1 MNEQDEAKEINRKK
15 FRAVMKLPLFLTVV
29 NFFLVNTLLGLL
41 PYNIG
46 NISYNILRIS
56 IIFYAGWLV
65 VGKRLGSI
73 WHAALAGILVYFAD
87 HVVLK
92 GGVFLINYLFKPDGL
107 GLAAFS
113 GVIVSFILFTPLAMA
128 VASLGG
134 LAARSRE
141 EKNSPDLS

>member
-1 MNEQDEAKEINRKK
+1 MIEQDKVKEINRKK
-15 FRAVMKLPLFLTVV
+15 FLAVMKLPIFLTVV

-41 PYNIG
+41 PYSIG
-46 NISYNILRIS
+46 NISYNILRVS

-65 VGKRLGSI
+65 VGKRLGAI
-73 WHAALAGILVYFAD
+73 WHAALAGILVYFTD

-92 GGVFLINYLFKPDGL
+92 GGIFLINYLFKPDGL
-107 GLAAFS
+107 GLTAFS

-128 VASLGG
+128 VAALGG

-141 EKNSPDLS
+141 EKNSPDVS

>member
-1 MNEQDEAKEINRKK
+1 MMEQDKVKEVNRKK

-41 PYNIG
+41 PYSIG
-46 NISYNILRIS
+46 NISYNILRVS

-73 WHAALAGILVYFAD
+73 WHAALAGILVYFTD

-128 VASLGG
+128 VAALGG